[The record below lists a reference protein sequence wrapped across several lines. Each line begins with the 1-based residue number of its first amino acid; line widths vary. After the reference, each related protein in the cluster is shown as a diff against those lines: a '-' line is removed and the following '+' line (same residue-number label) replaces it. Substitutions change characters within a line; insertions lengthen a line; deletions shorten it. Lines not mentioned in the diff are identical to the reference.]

1 MEFKPDNFDKEF
13 SLNKKKK
20 KTNKNSRG
28 KMPSWLM
35 ILAGAAVIGGV
46 IAAQQPALHTAS
58 NTVTSVNVST
68 SQPVSVE
75 PALFTGINDEKLDS
89 SELEARFLSQGS
101 QMNSQYIQP
110 VFSDGT
116 IQGVDMELAPLP
128 VDENGAVDTQ
138 KEQKD
143 NTSVYWIDGDPYA
156 VKIQTESSEQSV
168 SKDEKASEYYWLND
182 RAYEVHLEPV
192 SEPKI
197 QAMPETEAEKIV
209 QIGGQSYLMDMSPVI
224 SASDNSKPETTGP
237 DQTNEESAPVIVRE
251 RTTEPTATLPAT
263 PVTGE
268 AETVTETET
277 AEIGTKE
284 TCQDNSTAVVWLN
297 DKAYTVTIKP
307 QEEESI
313 AAANTGA
320 QPVETAETD
329 TREENKAS
337 DTATEIPTPTE
348 APKQDAQTSVFTVEG
363 KPYELQLTELDPEEN
378 PQNRTEQ
385 PIIWLDETPLQVVLS
400 TDEASEGTDGT
411 AETGSEDRKPI
422 EITLHPLPADQTTVL
437 QQERFGEDYVPA
449 SSVPT
454 TVPTSEPT
462 ETPTP
467 VPTPT
472 PEDTNW
478 LVSVFNN
485 IFGAN
490 PTQTPIPQVTVIP
503 LTPTPTIVQPTA
515 TPITIIMMPTAAA
528 QGPVRLDI
536 TETPV
541 PTASD
546 TQAKDGVLDDP
557 ALWEEDEQTAPEND
571 EPTPTNTP
579 YKTPS
584 SEKVD
589 AVVVESFET
598 PAVQSTPEELPHTG
612 MAEGWNIPSMLGL
625 LAGLLLVILG
635 VRRLRTKN

>member
-20 KTNKNSRG
+20 KTNKTSRG

-35 ILAGAAVIGGV
+35 ILAGVAVIGGV
-46 IAAQQPALHTAS
+46 IAAQQPALHTA
-58 NTVTSVNVST
+58 NNIVTSVNVST

-138 KEQKD
+138 KQAND
-143 NTSVYWIDGDPYA
+143 NSSVYWIDGDPYA
-156 VKIQTESSEQSV
+156 VKIQSESTEQSV

-192 SEPKI
+192 SEPDI

-209 QIGGQSYLMDMSPVI
+209 QIGNQSYLMDMSPVI
-224 SASDNSKPETTGP
+224 PASENTEPETKDP
-237 DQTNEESAPVIVRE
+237 DQTEEASAPVIVE
-251 RTTEPTATLPAT
+251 EQTAEPTPTIPAT
-263 PVTGE
+263 PVTEGSD
-268 AETVTETET
+268 TVTEPDQADTGKEET
-277 AEIGTKE
+277 NASDSSAI
-284 TCQDNSTAVVWLN
+284 VWLN
-297 DKAYTVTIKP
+297 DRAYTVTIKP
-307 QEEESI
+307 QEEEST
-313 AAANTGA
+313 ATTNTA
-320 QPVETAETD
+320 VQPVETAETD
-329 TREENKAS
+329 TREENEAS
-337 DTATEIPTPTE
+337 NTATEVPTPTE
-348 APKQDAQTSVFTVEG
+348 APKQDAQTSVFTVDG
-363 KPYELQLTELDPEEN
+363 KPYELQLTELDPEED

-422 EITLHPLPADQTTVL
+422 EITLHPLPADQTTAL
-437 QQERFGEDYVPA
+437 QQERFGEDYVP
-449 SSVPT
+449 SGSVPT

-467 VPTPT
+467 DLTAT

-478 LVSVFNN
+478 LVNVFNN
-485 IFGAN
+485 IFGAS

-503 LTPTPTIVQPTA
+503 LTPTPTAVQPTA

-528 QGPVRLDI
+528 QGPVRLDV
-536 TETPV
+536 TETPA
-541 PTASD
+541 PTAND
-546 TQAKDGVLDDP
+546 TQAKDGDLDDP
-557 ALWEEDEQTAPEND
+557 ALWEEDEQTASEND

-584 SEKVD
+584 SEKIE

-598 PAVQSTPEELPHTG
+598 PAVQPTPEELPHTG

-635 VRRLRTKN
+635 VRRLRSKN